1 MHTSYKKNFT
11 PRSEKD
17 LEKSFH
23 TRPGQK
29 LGGPCRIK
37 NTGGCHLQQGA
48 VSSPKLTWGEWSA
61 SSSPSLSVES
71 SSLILVI
78 RGVYLSPLSTLAIY
92 IRCQLGTYVAIQKFK
107 NSDFDIHP
115 CGWDTCFYLMGSSS
129 LLWTLAWIFLAH
141 DNPKLHP
148 NITAEVRMSH
158 EILAEWLHSLRQ
170 TTSFK
175 TRIWWLTHMS
185 STIPNRWDGLQELA
199 EIEEIPVKE
208 KAPPLPWRAVVTSPP
223 IWGIIFT
230 DAANTFG
237 L

>member
-48 VSSPKLTWGEWSA
+48 VSSPKLTWGEWLA
-61 SSSPSLSVES
+61 SFSPSLFVES

-148 NITAEVRMSH
+148 NITAEVRMQNWIPTSLQRWECLESWNFGRVVVCILRGRQPLLKPGFDDSH
-158 EILAEWLHSLRQ
+158 TCPVQSQTDETVCRSLQRLRK
-170 TTSFK
+170 S
-175 TRIWWLTHMS
+175 L
-185 STIPNRWDGLQELA
+185 
-199 EIEEIPVKE
+199 
-208 KAPPLPWRAVVTSPP
+208 
-223 IWGIIFT
+223 
-230 DAANTFG
+230 
-237 L
+237 